1 MRGKRG
7 LTFMEALIVLA
18 IMGLLF
24 LLALPMY
31 YKFRERSLE
40 SQTLIYLRQLAAA
53 QMAHQSA
60 QGSFIFEDNPE
71 SLSLLAAQGWQADP
85 ELGLDIAPE
94 EQGAANPQGAF
105 VIFAAHREPGSK
117 VYVYESASGKAT
129 DLMRASPAA
138 RQAWAGTQ
146 LILYGRDPED
156 ETKVKALSAA
166 ALPLDRGA
174 GQVLA
179 APQ

>member
-1 MRGKRG
+1 MRSKRG

-53 QMAHQSA
+53 QMTHQSA
-60 QGSFIFEDNPE
+60 LGSFIFEDNPE
-71 SLSLLAAQGWQADP
+71 NLSLLATQGWKADSA
-85 ELGLDIAPE
+85 LGLDITAE
-94 EQGAANPQGAF
+94 EGVLNPQGAF
-105 VIFAAHREPGSK
+105 IIFAAHREPGSK
-117 VYVYESASGKAT
+117 VFVYESASGKAT
-129 DLMRASPAA
+129 DLIRASPAA
-138 RQAWAGTQ
+138 RQAWAGSQ
-146 LILYGRDPED
+146 LILYGHDPED
-156 ETKVKALSAA
+156 ETKVKALSAEP
-166 ALPLDRGA
+166 LLLDRSS